1 MQRRVTWIRVVYALC
16 LAGATIN
23 HMRAVLTYGW
33 LRHDVPMATA
43 IYWSSLTLLDPVA
56 ALLLFIRPRV
66 GVGLTVAIILSDV
79 AHNLWF
85 RAAHPL
91 STSFIKDVTSSFFMM
106 SQIAFLVFVTF
117 TAPLVWRRT
126 KDPVHLL
133 NG

>member
-1 MQRRVTWIRVVYALC
+1 MQRRDTWIRVVYALC
-16 LAGATIN
+16 LGGATIN

-33 LRHDVPMATA
+33 LRYDVSMATA
-43 IYWSSLTLLDPVA
+43 VYWSSLTFLDPLA

-66 GVGLTVAIILSDV
+66 GVALTVAIILSDV

-91 STSFIKDVTSSFFMM
+91 STSLIKDVTSSFLMM

-117 TAPLVWRRT
+117 TAPMIWRRT
-126 KDPVHLL
+126 KHPAHVV
-133 NG
+133 NA